1 MPMGFGPIVNFI
13 EIPRVP
19 LEHKFKKETKALTQT
34 KTLVKA
40 LKNKTNLHWNFPH
53 RFFFLRL
60 LLHVASILTNP
71 LVYQAIIP

>member
-1 MPMGFGPIVNFI
+1 MMPMGFGPIVNFI

-40 LKNKTNLHWNFPH
+40 LKNKTNLH
-53 RFFFLRL
+53 
-60 LLHVASILTNP
+60 
-71 LVYQAIIP
+71 